1 MLQLRNAHT
10 RAHQY
15 IKKFRAGSS
24 DIGLLCLNMQIEA
37 KGATYDMQSKK
48 IDFETWDVR
57 HEGKRKL
64 VPQMTNSHTRARDLI
79 KKFIADSNDIGC

>member
-1 MLQLRNAHT
+1 MLQMRNAHT

-15 IKKFRAGSS
+15 IKKFRAGF
-24 DIGLLCLNMQIEA
+24 LCSNMQIEA
-37 KGATYDMQSKK
+37 KGANYDMQSKK
-48 IDFETWDVR
+48 LDFETWDVR

-79 KKFIADSNDIGC
+79 KKFIADSNDIGF